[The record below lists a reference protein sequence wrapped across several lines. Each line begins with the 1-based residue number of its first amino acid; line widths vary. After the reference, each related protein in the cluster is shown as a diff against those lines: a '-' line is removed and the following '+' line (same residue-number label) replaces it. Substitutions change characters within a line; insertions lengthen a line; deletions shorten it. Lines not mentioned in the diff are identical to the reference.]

1 MLFIVVNGTYINNI
15 HIQIYIDLIDHIL
28 YRSIVDFSI
37 IYMKYFIYHHHIP
50 EFIAIDISFHNN
62 IIERAIK
69 CLMEKA
75 DINGISPKYVMVIG
89 TI

>member
-1 MLFIVVNGTYINNI
+1 MTFIFVNGTDIYNM

-28 YRSIVDFSI
+28 HRSIVNSSI

-50 EFIAIDISFHNN
+50 ELIAVDISFHN
-62 IIERAIK
+62 IIDRAIK

-75 DINGISPKYVMVIG
+75 DINGILPKYVMVIG

>member
-1 MLFIVVNGTYINNI
+1 MLFTFVNGTDINNM
-15 HIQIYIDLIDHIL
+15 HMEIYVDLIDHTL
-28 YRSIVDFSI
+28 HRSIVDCSI

-50 EFIAIDISFHNN
+50 EFIAIDIFLHN

-69 CLMEKA
+69 CLMGKA
-75 DINGISPKYVMVIG
+75 DINGTLPKYVMVIG